1 MSDND
6 TTDGLPSS
14 DLFNLTAPNNEY
26 LTDVQSTTSTEVEF
40 IPFDTYSPIKQ
51 LTQYKILD
59 LLSKFKQIKDF
70 YEANFEKSKEYLEYI
85 NSEDIILRF
94 SEILE
99 DYLTY
104 YFKLSY
110 NKPIKCEFM
119 MFIFPG
125 EDYEEPMIK
134 ITYSDSDEFNN
145 LEIRDDIEEKF
156 KRFLVKKSENLDKFK
171 AFRQVQKK
179 FRFVI
184 QRE

>member
-1 MSDND
+1 MSDDN

-26 LTDVQSTTSTEVEF
+26 LTDVQSTISTGLDF
-40 IPFDTYSPIKQ
+40 IPLDTYSPIEQPQ
-51 LTQYKILD
+51 LYESLD
-59 LLSKFKQIKDF
+59 SIRAFK
-70 YEANFEKSKEYLEYI
+70 YLEDLYKVRI
-85 NSEDIILRF
+85 DKSNKYSTYVNSEDVILKF

-99 DYLTY
+99 DYLAY
-104 YFKLSY
+104 YFKLSN
-110 NKPIKCEFM
+110 NKPIICELS
-119 MFIFPG
+119 MFVFPG

-134 ITYSDSDEFNN
+134 ITYPDSNDFNN

-156 KRFLVKKSENLDKFK
+156 KLFLVNKSEDLEEYR